1 MAGKMGRKIIFLD
14 IDGTLTAFGTNRPPE
29 SAVKAIAKARRNG
42 HLVFLCTGRNRQMHY
57 PMLQYGMDGA
67 VGAAGALAYVG
78 EERIWSSPIGA
89 ETFRALLDAFHAE
102 GISCMP
108 ECEQVV
114 FADPALYRGFRRD
127 TDAADSTA
135 EDPDIPPVPDDQK
148 AFLVR
153 PASEYAGEPVYK
165 MVFLGAAPSAVESLE
180 WQFGRDFQFIRQ
192 KNMSNERT
200 VGGEVIM
207 RGVDK
212 ALGMLKVCEYYGL
225 PMSDTIAFGDSSND
239 IEMLDAAG
247 ISVCMG
253 NGSDDAKAAASLICP
268 DVRENGLAEGFGML
282 GLT

>member
-1 MAGKMGRKIIFLD
+1 M
-14 IDGTLTAFGTNRPPE
+14 
-29 SAVKAIAKARRNG
+29 
-42 HLVFLCTGRNRQMHY
+42 FLCTGRNRQMHA

-78 EERIWSSPIGA
+78 DERIWSSPIGA
-89 ETFRALLDAFHAE
+89 EVFRTLLDAFHAE
-102 GISCMP
+102 GIGCMP

-114 FADPALYRGFRRD
+114 YA
-127 TDAADSTA
+127 DAAVYVNFQRMQQAERETARREGRADDS
-135 EDPDIPPVPDDQK
+135 
-148 AFLVR
+148 AFHV
-153 PASEYAGEPVYK
+153 EHMDGYHGEPVYK
-165 MVFLGAAPSAVESLE
+165 MVFMGAAPKAVDRLE
-180 WQFGRDFQFIRQ
+180 QQFGSSFQFIRQ
-192 KNMSNERT
+192 QNMSHNDS

-225 PMSDTIAFGDSSND
+225 PMSETIAFGDSSND

-253 NGSDDAKAAASLICP
+253 NGSDDAKAVASLICP
-268 DVRENGLAEGFGML
+268 DVRENGLAEGFRML

>member
-1 MAGKMGRKIIFLD
+1 MDRKIIFLD

-29 SAVKAIAKARRNG
+29 SAIRAIAKARKNG

-78 EERIWSSPIGA
+78 EERIWSSPIEA
-89 ETFRALLDAFHAE
+89 DVFASLLDAFHAE

-108 ECEQVV
+108 ECEHVV
-114 FADPALYRGFRRD
+114 YADPALYRGFARD
-127 TDAADSTA
+127 DDAAGQPA
-135 EDPDIPPVPDDQK
+135 EDLDMPPVPDDQK
-148 AFLVR
+148 AFNVR
-153 PASEYAGEPVYK
+153 PIREYAGEPVYK
-165 MVFLGAAPSAVESLE
+165 MVFLGAAKQSLE
-180 WQFGRDFQFIRQ
+180 LLEYRFSGTFQFIRQ
-192 KNMSNERT
+192 KNMSNDRT
-200 VGGEVIM
+200 IGGEVIVN
-207 RGVDK
+207 GVDK
-212 ALGMLKVCEYYGL
+212 ALGMLRVCEYYGL

-239 IEMLDAAG
+239 IEMLEAAG

-268 DVRENGLAEGFGML
+268 DVRSNGLAAGFKML